1 MLGPLTTIAII
12 SRFVPIVASNIEAMR
27 NDFSHLTW
35 IVRAIVTHH
44 LVPILPFSLS
54 PKLESQP
61 QPQPQSIVPSLTPM
75 AFETSITKP
84 TPSASTLKPSI
95 LGDQERDVNGLDH
108 TTAPPSGLPQNMEQN
123 SKRKSAIGLKCK
135 GLNTSGDLSPTAKCE
150 KCNRLPSISTAKD
163 NIPLDVFSKP
173 LSEDRV
179 SKPNH
184 SSASSN
190 QECKSCPMDETDRL
204 CKKARVEL
212 AMQGSEAL
220 GITVIEQ
227 PKVIEKDYASI
238 IRSGLCDKFSHVD
251 HQKSQQG
258 LVDDSQQEKENKLQP
273 LQT

>member
-1 MLGPLTTIAII
+1 MKGGKHAEKCITPLLPRLLVNDTEKGGPRPP
-12 SRFVPIVASNIEAMR
+12 SRKKMALYEKHSIPSR
-27 NDFSHLTW
+27 
-35 IVRAIVTHH
+35 R
-44 LVPILPFSLS
+44 LS
-54 PKLESQP
+54 SG
-61 QPQPQSIVPSLTPM
+61 
-75 AFETSITKP
+75 
-84 TPSASTLKPSI
+84 SASMLPPSPSN
-95 LGDQERDVNGLDH
+95 LSRLVSSGSSSPVGDQERDVNGLDH

-123 SKRKSAIGLKCK
+123 SKRKSAIGLNCK

-173 LSEDRV
+173 LSKDRV